1 MEQNEEKHIL
11 HGVELTQEEW
21 DKFIANPNVL
31 PRPIVLQIF
40 KEHDAKKEAEK
51 EERKRKTRSDYF
63 EGESVIIDPL
73 RRTAVKVDQIMPK
86 YLNYGS
92 FCKVASQCINEL
104 VHWMRVVENC
114 AARGNEAKANIQ
126 PGMITQSIIDLFTHL
141 KQESVFAMKQYK
153 KLLFDMR
160 VYIYIFNVINDYY
173 KTRVFKNKYL
183 VKNDIILDIFQD
195 RKLEW
200 FDNYR
205 NGKNKAFFAAE
216 STEQD
221 GFEQDFFNAL
231 KRYYEICEVHEDVH
245 FTPEIGR
252 ETRCKQT
259 GDIDVAYIPEY
270 MNWYT
275 HIKQRTE
282 EEIIN
287 QFHFITR
294 NYPQDFIRMK
304 LWKDD
309 NGKLRFKLWAN
320 TPYYNEYNYNNDN
333 WDEDAIKKQ
342 SNDETKDEITNTN
355 IHPMIETQ
363 AELGVNTCT
372 SYINEPVFDTI
383 KILTNIYNSGYKEK
397 VFCSYWNNTCSNTC
411 YVLKSSINNLSD
423 NKYPQN
429 FNIDNALYSNIYKE
443 YLNIGYNINYI
454 NKEYLKNINIDAEI
468 IEIDYT
474 SYLCKHDS
482 PPGSVE
488 SDKPPDDSNKPPNCN
503 NNYNYTNIP
512 NTSVNAS
519 FKRYIIDNSIMI

>member
-1 MEQNEEKHIL
+1 MEQNEEKYIL
-11 HGVELTQEEW
+11 HGVELTKEEW
-21 DKFIANPNVL
+21 DKFIANPKVL

-40 KEHDAKKEAEK
+40 KEHDAKKEAAK
-51 EERKRKTRSDYF
+51 EERKRKTRTDYF
-63 EGESVIIDPL
+63 EGDSVIVDPL

-114 AARGNEAKANIQ
+114 AIRGNEAKANIQ

-141 KQESVFAMKQYK
+141 KQESVFAMKQCK
-153 KLLFDMR
+153 KLRFDMQ

-183 VKNDIILDIFQD
+183 VKNDILLDIFQD

-221 GFEQDFFNAL
+221 GFEQDFFNAI
-231 KRYYEICEVHEDVH
+231 KRYYEICEVHDDVH
-245 FTPEIGR
+245 YTPEIGR

-259 GDIDVAYIPEY
+259 GDIDVAYVPEY

-275 HIKQRTE
+275 RIKQRTE

-304 LWKDD
+304 LWKDEK
-309 NGKLRFKLWAN
+309 GKLCFKLWAN

-333 WDEDAIKKQ
+333 WDEDT
-342 SNDETKDEITNTN
+342 TKPCKNKNNSTENSTKNNTV
-355 IHPMIETQ
+355 
-363 AELGVNTCT
+363 VNNTTERT
-372 SYINEPVFDTI
+372 SYVSEPVDTI
-383 KILTNIYNSGYKEK
+383 KILANIYNSGYKEK
-397 VFCSYWNNTCSNTC
+397 VFCSYCNNNTCSNTS
-411 YVLKSSINNLSD
+411 YT
-423 NKYPQN
+423 QN
-429 FNIDNALYSNIYKE
+429 FNIDIDNSFYNNIY
-443 YLNIGYNINYI
+443 NGYFNTFNNINYI
-454 NKEYLKNINIDAEI
+454 NKEYLENSKINAKIVD
-468 IEIDYT
+468 IDYT
-474 SYLCKHDS
+474 SYLCNHDS

-488 SDKPPDDSNKPPNCN
+488 SDKPPDCIDNHI
-503 NNYNYTNIP
+503 YTYTNIP
-512 NTSVNAS
+512 NTSVDLS
-519 FKRYIIDNSIMI
+519 FKRYIIDRSILI